1 MNKAYII
8 MAHKSPNQVHRLVSR
23 LNDGSSTFFIHI
35 DQKAEFSQFSSLN
48 NFGDTVHFTERFD
61 ATWGG
66 YGLIKPY
73 LSAMQT
79 VKESPKKFDRI
90 LLLSGQDYPIKSN
103 ADINLFFENS
113 PHSNFI
119 NYFPIPNYQKWPG
132 GDRGGLY
139 RVDKYY
145 FGTKWYEFFLSKSLN
160 LLSTYIP
167 FLRRK
172 MPNGMRPYTGQTW
185 WNLDMYALNYILN
198 YHAKHPE
205 YIAFHKHTFV
215 ADELFVQMI
224 IGNSKDEKLLQSIE
238 NSEKRFTIWPKANSA
253 HPKIMG
259 KTDIEAIKASEDLF
273 ARKFDENV
281 DTEIMD
287 LIDQQILL
295 VDDNPKPVVPLI
307 AYV

>member
-8 MAHKSPNQVHRLVSR
+8 MAHKSPDQVYRLVSR

-35 DQKAEFSQFSSLN
+35 DQKTAFHQFSSLKE
-48 NFGDTVHFTERFD
+48 FGEAIQFTERFD

-73 LSAMQT
+73 LSALKT
-79 VKESPKKFDRI
+79 VRDFPKDFERV

-103 ADINLFFENS
+103 EQIDAFFKNS
-113 PHSNFI
+113 AKSNFI

-132 GDRGGLY
+132 GDRGGWY

-145 FGTKWYEFFLSKSLN
+145 FGTKWYEFLGSRSLN

-172 MPNGMRPYTGQTW
+172 MPNGMKPYTGQTW
-185 WNLDMYALNYILN
+185 WNLDMYAVNYVLDYVN
-198 YHAKHPE
+198 QHPE
-205 YIAFHKHTFV
+205 YLAFHKHTFV

-224 IGNSKDEKLLQSIE
+224 IANSNDEKLLNSIE
-238 NSEKRFTIWPKANSA
+238 NTELRFTIWPKADSA
-253 HPKIMG
+253 HPKILDKG
-259 KTDIEAIKASEDLF
+259 DLRAILASTDLF
-273 ARKFDENV
+273 ARKFDEKV
-281 DTEIMD
+281 DTVIMD
-287 LIDQQILL
+287 LIDQEILFS
-295 VDDNPKPVVPLI
+295 VDEKSVSM
-307 AYV
+307 AS